1 MGRSLTRRN
10 FQTLANGDFQ
20 AKWLGWLKEGLLVV
34 WLVFPERERER
45 EENFPGLGIKFRLAD
60 RETSLTSPPLP
71 PSRFLFLFG
80 RFHGCC
86 MATRWRSA
94 NFNDLFRGQAQP
106 PEIRQSTL
114 HGFCIPSS
122 SRSLSLVVKFDDSGK
137 KGREDFFFFL
147 LFENHISLLF
157 PLFSR
162 GKGSKNYWRI
172 VS

>member
-1 MGRSLTRRN
+1 MFGRF
-10 FQTLANGDFQ
+10 FQ
-20 AKWLGWLKEGLLVV
+20 
-34 WLVFPERERER
+34 RERER
-45 EENFPGLGIKFRLAD
+45 EKKISLAPGIKFRLAD

-137 KGREDFFFFL
+137 EGGKIFFFFL

>member
-1 MGRSLTRRN
+1 MEELGSQLNSEKFPDARQRR
-10 FQTLANGDFQ
+10 FPGKVAQLAQGGFV
-20 AKWLGWLKEGLLVV
+20 GCLVG
-34 WLVFPERERER
+34 FSRERERER
-45 EENFPGLGIKFRLAD
+45 RKFPWPRGLSSASRIEKCL
-60 RETSLTSPPLP
+60 SPPLP

-137 KGREDFFFFL
+137 EGREDFFFFL
-147 LFENHISLLF
+147 LFETTF
-157 PLFSR
+157 PFFFPYFL
-162 GKGSKNYWRI
+162 GGGGVKITGE
-172 VS
+172 